1 MYVRDW
7 DDILREVAD
16 SGVEPDGWRAVGG
29 DRRGGIGEDL
39 YLAHPGVGTFQ
50 LKTYARNPFEVQ
62 GLGAQIGSV
71 DDELAALFPSDD
83 DSSGL
88 FGVQQP
94 TETPEMAERRVDR
107 LETVLET
114 HAEAPTTPRAMLE
127 DVMDAVE
134 SPAYGPMEFD
144 QYDRPEP
151 VEQLSDT
158 FEEAEQ
164 LLTAEFEELVEE
176 DVTRGFH

>member
-1 MYVRDW
+1 
-7 DDILREVAD
+7 
-16 SGVEPDGWRAVGG
+16 
-29 DRRGGIGEDL
+29 
-39 YLAHPGVGTFQ
+39 
-50 LKTYARNPFEVQ
+50 
-62 GLGAQIGSV
+62 
-71 DDELAALFPSDD
+71 
-83 DSSGL
+83 
-88 FGVQQP
+88 
-94 TETPEMAERRVDR
+94 
-107 LETVLET
+107 VLET